1 MVLSFF
7 KKGESPLDRISHE
20 TVLMLGDARHSFDLA
35 STALLAGADAAA
47 VGADIRATDDRINS
61 AEQRLRSELV
71 VHIAVRG
78 GDDIGLVMGYTLLL
92 KKIERI
98 GDQAKNI
105 LDLAEDGISLAG
117 APDIDEFMTRRQVI
131 SQMYVEASDIL
142 VSLDTAAAQAFLN
155 RSMAMNRECEQ
166 KIHEYMRSEEPGH
179 WAVPR
184 AVLHRYWKRIVA
196 NLAGI
201 VSSAIEP
208 IQTLDYADG
217 GSTDIVDD

>member
-35 STALLAGADAAA
+35 STALLAGADASA
-47 VGADIRATDDRINS
+47 VSSDIRATDDRINA

-71 VHIAVRG
+71 VHIAVHG
-78 GDDIGLVMGYTLLL
+78 GDDIGVVMGYTLLL

-105 LDLAEDGISLAG
+105 LDLAEDGISLSG
-117 APDIDEFMTRRQVI
+117 APDIEEFLTRRQTI
-131 SQMYVEASDIL
+131 SQMYVDAADIL
-142 VSLDTAAAQAFLN
+142 VSLDVDSARQFLDG
-155 RSMAMNRECEQ
+155 SMEMNRECEQ
-166 KIHEYMRSEEPGH
+166 KIHDYMRSDEPGH

-184 AVLHRYWKRIVA
+184 AV
-196 NLAGI
+196 
-201 VSSAIEP
+201 
-208 IQTLDYADG
+208 
-217 GSTDIVDD
+217 

>member
-1 MVLSFF
+1 R
-7 KKGESPLDRISHE
+7 PDRGSI
-20 TVLMLGDARHSFDLA
+20 
-35 STALLAGADAAA
+35 
-47 VGADIRATDDRINS
+47 GADIRATDDRINS
-61 AEQRLRSELV
+61 TEQRLRSELV

-142 VSLDTAAAQAFLN
+142 VSLDTAAAQAFLG

>member
-7 KKGESPLDRISHE
+7 KKGESPIDRLAHE
-20 TVLMLGDARHSFDLA
+20 TISMLGDARHSFDLA
-35 STALLAGADAAA
+35 STAVLAGADPAA
-47 VGADIRATDDRINS
+47 VGADIRATDERINA

-71 VHIAVRG
+71 VHVAVRG
-78 GDDIGLVMGYTLLL
+78 GGDIALVLGYTLLL

-105 LDLAEDGISLAG
+105 LDLAEEGISLSG
-117 APDIDEFMTRRQVI
+117 AADIDEFIVRRQEI
-131 SQMYVEASDIL
+131 SQMYVEVADIM
-142 VSLDTAAAQAFLN
+142 STLDENRARAFLV
-155 RSMAMNRECEQ
+155 RSREVNDECER
-166 KIHEYMRSEEPGH
+166 KLHEYMHSDEPGH

-201 VSSAIEP
+201 VTSAIEP
-208 IQTLDYADG
+208 VQSIDYLDAG
-217 GSTDIVDD
+217 RTDITDD

>member
-35 STALLAGADAAA
+35 STALLAGADASA
-47 VGADIRATDDRINS
+47 VSSDIRATDDRINA

-71 VHIAVRG
+71 VHIAVNG
-78 GDDIGLVMGYTLLL
+78 GDDIGVVMGYTLLL

-105 LDLAEDGISLAG
+105 LDLAEDGISLSG
-117 APDIDEFMTRRQVI
+117 APDIEEFLTRRQTI
-131 SQMYVEASDIL
+131 SQMYVDAADIL
-142 VSLDTAAAQAFLN
+142 VSLDVDSARQFLD
-155 RSMAMNRECEQ
+155 RSMEMNRECEQ
-166 KIHEYMRSEEPGH
+166 KIHDYMRSDEPGH

-184 AVLHRYWKRIVA
+184 ACLLYTSDA
-196 NLAGI
+196 
-201 VSSAIEP
+201 
-208 IQTLDYADG
+208 ADE
-217 GSTDIVDD
+217 

>member
-142 VSLDTAAAQAFLN
+142 VSLDTAAAQAFLG

-217 GSTDIVDD
+217 GSSDIVDD

>member
-208 IQTLDYADG
+208 IQSLDYADG

>member
-1 MVLSFF
+1 
-7 KKGESPLDRISHE
+7 
-20 TVLMLGDARHSFDLA
+20 
-35 STALLAGADAAA
+35 
-47 VGADIRATDDRINS
+47 
-61 AEQRLRSELV
+61 
-71 VHIAVRG
+71 
-78 GDDIGLVMGYTLLL
+78 
-92 KKIERI
+92 
-98 GDQAKNI
+98 
-105 LDLAEDGISLAG
+105 
-117 APDIDEFMTRRQVI
+117 MTRRQVI

-179 WAVPR
+179 WAVRR

>member
-47 VGADIRATDDRINS
+47 VGADIRATDDRINL

-142 VSLDTAAAQAFLN
+142 VSLDTAAAQAFLG

>member
-117 APDIDEFMTRRQVI
+117 APDIDEFMARRQVI

-208 IQTLDYADG
+208 IQSLDYADG

>member
-142 VSLDTAAAQAFLN
+142 VSLDTAAAQAFLG

-208 IQTLDYADG
+208 
-217 GSTDIVDD
+217 

>member
-78 GDDIGLVMGYTLLL
+78 GDDIGLVMGCTLLL

-131 SQMYVEASDIL
+131 SQMYVEASNIL

>member
-105 LDLAEDGISLAG
+105 LDLAEDGISLTG

>member
-78 GDDIGLVMGYTLLL
+78 GDDIGLVMGCTLLL

>member
-1 MVLSFF
+1 MAVVILLPFELLT
-7 KKGESPLDRISHE
+7 GRISWLATRTADLLTGSGGSE
-20 TVLMLGDARHSFDLA
+20 WKSPIKEWVKYPVNWLKDGLKQFSLDGTPLGIAMVTIGIGVVVVSLIA
-35 STALLAGADAAA
+35 ITKNMKAL
-47 VGADIRATDDRINS
+47 I
-61 AEQRLRSELV
+61 AERL
-71 VHIAVRG
+71 
-78 GDDIGLVMGYTLLL
+78 
-92 KKIERI
+92 
-98 GDQAKNI
+98 
-105 LDLAEDGISLAG
+105 
-117 APDIDEFMTRRQVI
+117 
-131 SQMYVEASDIL
+131 EAS
-142 VSLDTAAAQAFLN
+142 
-155 RSMAMNRECEQ
+155 MNRECEQ

>member
-142 VSLDTAAAQAFLN
+142 VSLDTAAAQAFLG

>member
-35 STALLAGADAAA
+35 STALLAGADASA
-47 VGADIRATDDRINS
+47 VSSDIRATDERINA

-78 GDDIGLVMGYTLLL
+78 GDDIGVVMGYTLLL

-105 LDLAEDGISLAG
+105 LDLAEDGISLSG
-117 APDIDEFMTRRQVI
+117 ASDIEEFLTRRQTI

-142 VSLDTAAAQAFLN
+142 VSLDVDSARQFLD
-155 RSMAMNRECEQ
+155 RSMEMNRECEQ
-166 KIHEYMRSEEPGH
+166 KIHDYMRSNEPGH

-201 VSSAIEP
+201 VTSAIEP
-208 IQTLDYADG
+208 IQSLGYTDN